1 MAGFLG
7 GALTG
12 TVGGL
17 AGSAISSAITSILVR
32 PRSID
37 AFTADVTIEE
47 RHEDALV
54 ITQHPVETGSSI
66 TDHAYK
72 LPAKLTI
79 RCGWSNASMGALYG
93 TVLSLLDG
101 SFDSDY
107 VRSIYSKFLTLQQ
120 TRSLVDVETGKRSYT
135 NMLIS
140 RLSVVTD
147 DKTENVLMMTCE
159 LQEILM
165 ASTSKVQVNGT
176 SETGTK
182 TLTPASKF
190 STATPR

>member
-1 MAGFLG
+1 MTGFLG

-54 ITQHPVETGSSI
+54 ITQHPVETGSNIS
-66 TDHAYK
+66 DHAYK

-79 RCGWSNASMGALYG
+79 RCGWSNSSMSALYG
-93 TVLSLLDG
+93 VVSSLLEG

-120 TRSLVDVETGKRSYT
+120 ARSLVDVETGKRSYT

-147 DKTENVLMMTCE
+147 EKTENVLMMTCE

-165 ASTSKVQVNGT
+165 ASTSTVSVGGT
-176 SETGTK
+176 TSTGTK
-182 TLTPASKF
+182 SLTPGSKF
-190 STATPR
+190 STATP